1 MIGKV
6 LDRIFSFMALLA
18 ALLLLFITF
27 SIAYSIFTRQMG
39 LPMPVWVVQFNEYA
53 LLWLTFLTTA
63 WVLARDKH
71 VSVQILAQKLS
82 PTGVRVLGLF
92 HNLVGAGLCAVF
104 CWYGAKTTYDH
115 YVRQVIDVGSVD
127 IPKAFILV
135 IIPVGF
141 FLLFLQFLR
150 NIHKSWA
157 KTEGDQTGAASTD
170 GHQNQRVRETR

>member
-1 MIGKV
+1 MIGKI

-63 WVLARDKH
+63 WVLARNKH
-71 VSVQILAQKLS
+71 VSVQILSQRMG
-82 PTGVRVLGLF
+82 PTGVRVLGF
-92 HNLVGAGLCAVF
+92 IHNLVGAGLCAVF
-104 CWYGAKTTYDH
+104 CWYGANTTYDH
-115 YVRQVIDVGSVD
+115 YVRQVIDVGAVD

-141 FLLFLQFLR
+141 FLLVLQFLR
-150 NIHKSWA
+150 NVFN
-157 KTEGDQTGAASTD
+157 TLTLNNGGQTNAVATD
-170 GHQNQRVRETR
+170 GHQNHQAQETR